1 VAISRAES
9 PGPEPVVQEAH
20 PPLTSEAIETVV
32 VDGLALAQQLRK
44 HMSEEVG
51 KLVSSGRRPPC
62 LAVVLVGDD
71 PASASYIKGKRRAC
85 KRVGMDSV
93 EHDLPAE
100 ASQEEVIGLI
110 QRLNRDAAVDGI
122 LVQLPLPDAVNAN
135 AVAAAI
141 DPDKD
146 VDGVSPTNA
155 GLLLAG
161 EEGLFPCT
169 PLGILEILD
178 HYKIPLEGANA
189 VVIGRS
195 MIVGK
200 PISLM
205 LQQRHATVTMCHSR
219 TRDLAGI
226 CRSADLIVA
235 ATGRPRMVKADWIRP
250 GAAVIDVGVSSV
262 EGELVGDVDLESAIG
277 VAKLI
282 TPHRRGVGPMTIT
295 MLLHNTLIAYRKR
308 MSP

>member
-1 VAISRAES
+1 MS
-9 PGPEPVVQEAH
+9 P
-20 PPLTSEAIETVV
+20 EAIETVV
-32 VDGLALAQQLRK
+32 VDGLGLAQELRK
-44 HMSEEVG
+44 EMSEEVG
-51 KLVSSGRRPPC
+51 ALVAAGRRPPC

-85 KRVGMDSV
+85 KQVGMESV

-100 ASQEEVIGLI
+100 ATQEEVISLVL
-110 QRLNRDAAVDGI
+110 RLNRDEGIDGI
-122 LVQLPLPDAVNAN
+122 LVQLPLPDAVSAN

-141 DPDKD
+141 DPSKD
-146 VDGVSPTNA
+146 VDGVSPTN
-155 GLLLAG
+155 GGRLLAG
-161 EEGLFPCT
+161 EAGLFPCT
-169 PLGILEILD
+169 PLGILAILD
-178 HYKIPLEGANA
+178 RYGIPLEGADA

-219 TRDLAGI
+219 TRDLPGI
-226 CRSADLIVA
+226 CRRADLIVA

-262 EGELVGDVDLESAIG
+262 DGELVGDVDLENAIG
-277 VAKLI
+277 VASLI

-295 MLLHNTLIAYRKR
+295 MLLHNTLIAYRTR
-308 MSP
+308 IAR